1 MNITQTRS
9 MSLEEIEFEIIE
21 SQNGILKRFVYE
33 NGTSFEEYISHA
45 TWLGMPVYHRTSGRS
60 PVTGKLVPAKG
71 VIAVGRRAYGVIACG
86 QIACGLI
93 TFGQLSLGVL
103 FGIGQATTGLVAI
116 GQLGISAFFGLGQIV
131 IGHMA
136 IGQVAYGR
144 YVLAQ
149 LGWGDH
155 VWDTRNADPAAV
167 QCFEWLT
174 SLFM

>member
-1 MNITQTRS
+1 MSALQTRS
-9 MSLEEIEFEIIE
+9 KSLDEIEFEIIE
-21 SQNGILKRFVYE
+21 FPNGTMKRFVYE
-33 NGTSFEEYISHA
+33 NGTSFEEYKSHA
-45 TWLGMPVYHRTSGRS
+45 SWLGMPFYHRTSGRN

-86 QIACGLI
+86 QMACGLI

-103 FGIGQATTGLVAI
+103 FGVGQATTGLVAV

-149 LGWGDH
+149 LGWGEH
-155 VWDTRNADPAAV
+155 VWDTRAVDPVAV
-167 QCFEWLT
+167 QNFEWLT
-174 SLFM
+174 SLLM